1 MKNKKLLL
9 IICAAVILIA
19 VVAVAVI
26 VTRDN
31 GGEIDISIDSPTGYT
46 PVISATKNILLG
58 SDYVYFTGIQN
69 GIFKYNYQSGEV
81 SEFCTD
87 PMCKHSGSGTC
98 RIANYWKGLFFKAF
112 PDLLIYSAPLN
123 TDQNSQLTN
132 HMFCFDAVAMTNTL
146 LDSNASTT
154 NIYCMSNRYAYYTNV
169 VPKNNINYFNHKQVD
184 IKTGE
189 IRIFGEET
197 EGVTPYNLIGAI
209 NGILYATD
217 AERRF

>member
-19 VVAVAVI
+19 VVAVVVVAVI

-31 GGEIDISIDSPTGYT
+31 GGETTGSFDSPTGYT

-58 SDYVYFTGIQN
+58 SDYVYFTGSQN

-87 PMCKHSGSGTC
+87 PMCKHSGSSGTC
-98 RIANYWKGLFFKAF
+98 RIANYWKGLYFKAF
-112 PDLLIYSAPLN
+112 PDLLIYSAPLD

-146 LDSNASTT
+146 LDSITPTLCPRTT
-154 NIYCMSNRYAYYTNV
+154 
-169 VPKNNINYFNHKQVD
+169 
-184 IKTGE
+184 
-189 IRIFGEET
+189 
-197 EGVTPYNLIGAI
+197 
-209 NGILYATD
+209 
-217 AERRF
+217 